1 MTTTPNQYIAL
12 LGTYS
17 PYLKLD
23 ALSRSALF
31 TGLKQCLVEQGVRF
45 RRYPALAHRFSP
57 PPSGQPQRPLSTW
70 LLAAAAAVVLALAW
84 LTTTPIGSQLT
95 AWLTPASAAGDQAI
109 ASAFVAQRNGVQVAS
124 DGVVDRVLPDDNA
137 GSRHQRFILRLDSGH
152 QVLVAHNIDPA
163 PRLRA
168 LKPGDDPNGCHRAGW
183 LTHNGQ
189 RVQ

>member
-1 MTTTPNQYIAL
+1 MTYTPDQTIAL

-23 ALSRSALF
+23 PLLRRALF
-31 TGLKQCLVEQGVRF
+31 AGLRQCLVEQGVRF

-57 PPSGQPQRPLSTW
+57 PTPGQPLQPLSRW
-70 LLAAAAAVVLALAW
+70 LLAAAAAVVLAPAL

-95 AWLTPASAAGDQAI
+95 AWLTLASASGDQAI
-109 ASAFVAQRNGVQVAS
+109 ASAFVAQRSGVQVAI
-124 DGVVDRVLPDDNA
+124 DDVVDRVLPDDNA
-137 GSRHQRFILRLDSGH
+137 GSRHQRFILQLDSGH

-168 LKPGDDPNGCHRAGW
+168 LKPGDDPNR
-183 LTHNGQ
+183 Q
-189 RVQ
+189 P